1 MKTFH
6 VRCVSE
12 ALWLVMQD
20 IKQNGEHIDTRN
32 GPAVEYP
39 YPVATIYSQPKERV
53 LFYPERD
60 ANPFFHCLESLWM
73 LGGRNDVAY
82 VSKYSGNI
90 KNYSDDGKTYHGA
103 YGYRWRK
110 WFHYDQLS
118 IAAHR
123 LKTFPN
129 DRRTVVS
136 MWDATTDLLMTNDA
150 KDLPCNTQIFFNVR
164 NGLLNMTVVNR
175 SNDMVWGAY
184 GANAVHMSFLQEY
197 MAAKVGV
204 EVGEYTQFSN
214 NLHAYL
220 NTLEKVSKIDGP
232 DYEPYLDFKPS
243 DLVPLVKDHRIFD
256 YEVNAFLDGQ
266 RELTEPFLAT
276 VAAPMAAAWDEFKFD
291 NKFAALAVAQE
302 IASADWR
309 KACVEWIERRLED
322 AE

>member
-12 ALWLVMQD
+12 ALWVVMQD
-20 IKQNGEHIDTRN
+20 ILVNGVQIDTRN
-32 GPAVEYP
+32 GPALEYP
-39 YPVATIYSQPKERV
+39 YPVATTYSCPRERV

-110 WFHYDQLS
+110 WFVYDQLNV
-118 IAAHR
+118 AAHR
-123 LKTFPN
+123 LRTFPN

-136 MWDATTDLLMTNDA
+136 MWDAISDLIMGNDA

-164 NGLLNMTVVNR
+164 DGALHMTVVNR
-175 SNDMVWGAY
+175 SNDMIWGAY

-204 EVGEYTQFSN
+204 EVGTYTQFSN
-214 NLHAYL
+214 NLQAYL
-220 NTLEKVSKIDGP
+220 NTLEKVKKIDGP
-232 DYEPYLDFKPS
+232 DYEPYLDFKPT
-243 DLVPLVKDHRIFD
+243 DLVPLVKDCRTFD
-256 YEVNAFLDGQ
+256 YEVDAFLEGQ
-266 RELTEPFLAT
+266 RGLSEPFLAT
-276 VAAPMAAAWDEFKFD
+276 VATPMAEAWEHYKAEDFFGAIETAK
-291 NKFAALAVAQE
+291 Q

-309 KACVEWIERRLED
+309 KACVEWIERRIPNE
-322 AE
+322 